1 MANMKHLRHTH
12 AMRTPLTSRKARALL
27 AALAVAIPALPAVAQ
42 PAPASAP
49 MESGAGQPL
58 EVVAPIEIQRYMGLW
73 YEQARLPN
81 RFQEKCA
88 GQVSAR
94 YSLRADGRVDVL
106 NRCAR
111 APGEV
116 EEALGEART
125 VPVAGKPDAGRLEVR
140 FAPAWLSWLPLV
152 WGDYWIL
159 RLEPDYSMALVGTPD
174 RKFLWV
180 LAREA
185 RPAEARVQALLS
197 HARDAG
203 FDVGKVI
210 RTPVEPALPR
220 D

>member
-1 MANMKHLRHTH
+1 
-12 AMRTPLTSRKARALL
+12 
-27 AALAVAIPALPAVAQ
+27 
-42 PAPASAP
+42 
-49 MESGAGQPL
+49 MESGASKPL
-58 EVVAPIEIQRYMGLW
+58 QVVAPIELQRYMGLW

-125 VPVAGKPDAGRLEVR
+125 VPVAGKPDAGQLEVR
-140 FAPAWLSWLPLV
+140 FAPAWLSWLPFV

-159 RLEPDYSMALVGTPD
+159 QLEPDYSMALVGTPD

-180 LAREA
+180 LSREA
-185 RPAEARVQALLS
+185 RPAEARVQALLA
-197 HARDAG
+197 HAKEAG
-203 FDVGKVI
+203 FAVEKVV
-210 RTPVEPALPR
+210 RTPAEPALPR